1 MNVLGVCNAN
11 VSGATLIIDGEVVA
25 SVNEERF
32 TRVKNQRAFPEKS
45 IQYCLEYSGL
55 SVCDVDYVACGAWAG
70 ISDDFIPQ
78 CVDEVMD
85 FCQKD
90 ENSRKMISERTRV
103 AVERDLMFKQELID
117 GLGSLGFARE
127 RLSFYDHHLSHAAT
141 AFYPSPFDE
150 ALVVTVDGRGDF
162 KSSTVYRGSRA
173 EGLVLLDSTSMYN
186 SLGAFYGF
194 VTKYLGFT
202 PDKHEGKVTGL
213 AAYGDVKACYD
224 LLSEMIAYENKK
236 IVANLGSK
244 YTPFLSG
251 NLPYIEERLR
261 NHSKED
267 ISAAAQYILEEIVTA
282 YIKDF
287 VDETGLRNIALSGGV
302 FGNVKLNQ
310 RIQEIEGVEN
320 IYVFPQMGDGGNAFG
335 GALLKLYEVN
345 GSLNG
350 PLEHVY
356 LGPSYSC
363 DEILSALARYK
374 EQVEVVSLEQYT
386 IGQVA
391 KDLDDGVVV
400 GLFTGRMEYGP
411 RALGARSI
419 LASAKKKEINDILNA
434 RLNRSEFMPFAPV
447 TLLEKA
453 EECYVGW
460 RPENTSAQ
468 FMTTCYDCTVEC
480 GKATPAVVH
489 VDNTARPQLISRD
502 MNPLYYDIL
511 KSYYDQ
517 TGIPTFVNTSFNNH
531 EEPIVCSPDDAIKSL
546 LIDNVDYLVL
556 EGYVVKRRTEV

>member
-11 VSGATLIIDGEVVA
+11 VSGATLIVDGEVVA

-32 TRVKNQRAFPEKS
+32 TRVKNQRAFPTES
-45 IQYCLEYSGL
+45 IKYCLDYSEL
-55 SVCDVDYVACGAWAG
+55 SIRDIDHVACGAWAG
-70 ISDDFIPQ
+70 ISADFVPQ
-78 CVDEVMD
+78 CVDEVIA
-85 FCQKD
+85 FSQKD
-90 ENSRKMISERTRV
+90 EAARTMISERTHV
-103 AVERDLMFKQELID
+103 AVERDLIFKQELIE
-117 GLGSLGFARE
+117 GLCSLGFARE
-127 RLSFYDHHLSHAAT
+127 NLNFYDHHLSHAAT
-141 AFYPSPFDE
+141 AFYPSPFED
-150 ALVVTVDGRGDF
+150 ALVVTLDGRGDF
-162 KSSTVYRGSRA
+162 KSSTVYRGSRT
-173 EGLVLLDSTSMYN
+173 EGLQLLDSTSMYN

-194 VTKYLGFT
+194 ITKYLGFT

-213 AAYGDVKACYD
+213 AAYGDATICYD
-224 LLSEMIAYENKK
+224 LMKEMVGYEDRK
-236 IVANLGSK
+236 IVANLGTK

-251 NLPYIEERLR
+251 HLPYIEDRLQEYSR
-261 NHSKED
+261 ED
-267 ISAAAQYILEEIVTA
+267 ISAAAQLVLEEIVTA

-287 VDETGLRNIALSGGV
+287 VDETGLGEIALAGGV

-310 RIQEIEGVEN
+310 RIQEIEGVKN

-335 GALLKLYEVN
+335 GALLKLYET
-345 GSLNG
+345 GGHLKG

-356 LGPSYSC
+356 LGPAYSN
-363 DEILSALARYK
+363 DEIVATLSNYD
-374 EQVEVVSLEQYT
+374 EQVDVYTLEKYT
-386 IGQVA
+386 IDRAA
-391 KDLDDGVVV
+391 KDLDEGVVI

-419 LASAKKKEINDILNA
+419 IASAKKKEINDILNT

-447 TLLEKA
+447 TLMEKA
-453 EECYVGW
+453 AECYIGW
-460 RPENTSAQ
+460 RPENIAAT

-489 VDNTARPQLISRD
+489 VDNTARPQLISRE

-511 KSYYDQ
+511 KSYYDL
-517 TGIPTFVNTSFNNH
+517 TGIPSFANTSFNNH

-556 EGYVVKRRTEV
+556 EGYVVKRRAGI